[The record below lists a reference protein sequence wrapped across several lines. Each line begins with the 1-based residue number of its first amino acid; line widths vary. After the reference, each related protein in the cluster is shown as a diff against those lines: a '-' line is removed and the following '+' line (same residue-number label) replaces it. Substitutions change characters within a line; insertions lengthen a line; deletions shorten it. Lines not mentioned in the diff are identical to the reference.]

1 MSAILWLLRSRANI
15 SNKPI
20 PTYFIPKWSMFIGL
34 TRENANIEVQTR
46 LTYFITQDIG
56 SIRLS
61 FGIPG
66 RMHLKYRNLPKFA
79 EWKKEI
85 YTYEN
90 ESGMHDKIFKI
101 LPTTSEQMA
110 QFQYVWHNTWAN
122 VLLKFKTNK
131 TFKYIL
137 KVNPKKPIILWK
149 QNHIFWSI
157 KKISNRILI
166 NSLYQKLVKIYKI
179 KIVRSCL
186 KLIVIPGTN
195 VTFGKF

>member
-1 MSAILWLLRSRANI
+1 MSAILWLLRSRADI

-66 RMHLKYRNLPKFA
+66 RMHLWKWMKKRNLHLRKW
-79 EWKKEI
+79 EWHAWQNI
-85 YTYEN
+85 
-90 ESGMHDKIFKI
+90 KI

-110 QFQYVWHNTWAN
+110 QFHYVWHNTWAN

-186 KLIVIPGTN
+186 KLIVIPSTN

>member
-1 MSAILWLLRSRANI
+1 MSAILWLLRSRADI

-90 ESGMHDKIFKI
+90 ESGMHDKILIFYQQQANKWHNFNMYGTTHGQMFSWNSKQTKI
-101 LPTTSEQMA
+101 LS
-110 QFQYVWHNTWAN
+110 
-122 VLLKFKTNK
+122 
-131 TFKYIL
+131 TF
-137 KVNPKKPIILWK
+137 WK
-149 QNHIFWSI
+149 
-157 KKISNRILI
+157 
-166 NSLYQKLVKIYKI
+166 
-179 KIVRSCL
+179 
-186 KLIVIPGTN
+186 
-195 VTFGKF
+195 

>member
-1 MSAILWLLRSRANI
+1 
-15 SNKPI
+15 
-20 PTYFIPKWSMFIGL
+20 MFIGL

-56 SIRLS
+56 SFVWYTWPNAS
-61 FGIPG
+61 KIPESAEVC
-66 RMHLKYRNLPKFA
+66 RMKKRNLHLRKW
-79 EWKKEI
+79 EWHAWQNI
-85 YTYEN
+85 
-90 ESGMHDKIFKI
+90 KI

-186 KLIVIPGTN
+186 KLIVIPSTN